1 MSNKNKS
8 PATSGS
14 SLSSDINDYSNLAN
28 YAPMAEGQR
37 TVSPYLGQ
45 TTYAATRDMSEDWYG
60 KGYDSSTQ
68 QRPRLSGVSARDRK
82 KKGKSDGTE
91 TVNPEAHY
99 VEKDGPKNCIC
110 VIL

>member
-8 PATSGS
+8 SATSGS
-14 SLSSDINDYSNLAN
+14 SLSSDVNDYSNLAN
-28 YAPMAEGQR
+28 YAPKVGR
-37 TVSPYLGQ
+37 VRLSYV
-45 TTYAATRDMSEDWYG
+45 ATRDMPEDWYG

-68 QRPRLSGVSARDRK
+68 QRPRLTGVSARDRK
-82 KKGKSDGTE
+82 NKGKSDGTE

>member
-28 YAPMAEGQR
+28 YAPMADDRYISG
-37 TVSPYLGQ
+37 
-45 TTYAATRDMSEDWYG
+45 TYVATRDMPEDLYG
-60 KGYDSSTQ
+60 KGYDSGTQ
-68 QRPRLSGVSARDRK
+68 QRPRLSGVSERDRK
-82 KKGKSDGTE
+82 NKGKFDDTG